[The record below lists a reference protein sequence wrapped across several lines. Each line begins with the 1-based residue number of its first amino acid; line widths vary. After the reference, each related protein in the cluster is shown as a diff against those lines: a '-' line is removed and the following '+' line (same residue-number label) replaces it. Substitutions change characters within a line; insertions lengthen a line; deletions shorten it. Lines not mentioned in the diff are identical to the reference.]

1 MNYTIT
7 KHTTTQGLPVW
18 LVDTPD
24 ATTIQTTIAVRAGY
38 EYAGDARIYEVPRIV
53 QHVLTQTM
61 EDDHIDASA
70 HIYQDWLQHFVAYS
84 LQAESAPQFATKL
97 SHIIR
102 SLYQTGITRSTFQA
116 AKKRTLAELAKEER
130 DIDAALMSD
139 NQYQMFGRPKLA
151 QRTQS
156 ATDISLRDAQRFY
169 GMFYTLANSDI
180 VITANM
186 HAPDWDETVILQA
199 IEKACEGAAIGQR
212 FSLYQLSRLKTITQ
226 QGRYGSI
233 IVPRDS
239 AKFLQNEDSSYTIG
253 FHGFR
258 LNSVQNPLMEI
269 SIRILIECILVL
281 FTAPKWHEDS
291 FKDHPLYQAQC
302 EAKYCRLFNM
312 FVGETGQSY
321 RFMIHY
327 IVDDNNM
334 PLFEEKL
341 WQGLQKLANE
351 GAPQEVFKIARQ
363 AVLWR
368 INNETKTAEQFHQWV
383 TRQIIKRFDDKQ
395 PIVSSDDLIKACRQ
409 IHPQTVTN
417 TAKASLLKNAVFNTH
432 ITIEDHHQAIAKTIY
447 NATQPV
453 LLDYN
458 DLIREG
464 IAKEVRHDDA
474 PDKNT

>member
-1 MNYTIT
+1 
-7 KHTTTQGLPVW
+7 
-18 LVDTPD
+18 
-24 ATTIQTTIAVRAGY
+24 
-38 EYAGDARIYEVPRIV
+38 
-53 QHVLTQTM
+53 
-61 EDDHIDASA
+61 
-70 HIYQDWLQHFVAYS
+70 
-84 LQAESAPQFATKL
+84 
-97 SHIIR
+97 
-102 SLYQTGITRSTFQA
+102 
-116 AKKRTLAELAKEER
+116 
-130 DIDAALMSD
+130 
-139 NQYQMFGRPKLA
+139 
-151 QRTQS
+151 
-156 ATDISLRDAQRFY
+156 
-169 GMFYTLANSDI
+169 
-180 VITANM
+180 
-186 HAPDWDETVILQA
+186 
-199 IEKACEGAAIGQR
+199 
-212 FSLYQLSRLKTITQ
+212 
-226 QGRYGSI
+226 
-233 IVPRDS
+233 
-239 AKFLQNEDSSYTIG
+239 
-253 FHGFR
+253 
-258 LNSVQNPLMEI
+258 
-269 SIRILIECILVL
+269 
-281 FTAPKWHEDS
+281 
-291 FKDHPLYQAQC
+291 
-302 EAKYCRLFNM
+302 
-312 FVGETGQSY
+312 
-321 RFMIHY
+321 MIHY

-383 TRQIIKRFDDKQ
+383 TRQIIKRFDKQ